1 MGLTDLTALE
11 GAHNKALDHSGSAP
25 VLVEPRSEPEVLPA
39 AAMRQQ
45 EASPRKDL
53 IAVAAVM
60 LLLVTFALGHIS
72 ASRKSVAYPD
82 QLRLSAELHDSIVEV
97 KWNPE
102 SPAVRDSERGALE
115 IITGTGVNR
124 IELSQA
130 QLRAGQ
136 FYVYTA
142 VQTDLKCFF
151 SLYRN
156 QNVFVGA
163 TQNVH
168 LSLPQTETEE
178 VASLPEQQPT
188 DPPPATVEP
197 PIAKPSPAQRNSKDT
212 SRTKKSLLDRVK
224 QANDRALARSRGVSF
239 TPPPV
244 VSTLVPVPRTE
255 DPPTLGESE
264 SSTAGLFPG
273 LPSVAS
279 AFEAPLTF
287 SAVPIKRVNP
297 TLPRDAS
304 VVISQEISIRVAV
317 EIDRE
322 GRVKDARPLNDKD
335 PTVNDKDATE
345 KLLATNAVKAARRW
359 RFNPAHRDG
368 MPVPSET
375 VLVFQFAKTAKTL

>member
-1 MGLTDLTALE
+1 MLE
-11 GAHNKALDHSGSAP
+11 QEPSRISA
-25 VLVEPRSEPEVLPA
+25 
-39 AAMRQQ
+39 
-45 EASPRKDL
+45 RKDL

-60 LLLVTFALGHIS
+60 LLLVTFALGQIS

-82 QLRLSAELHDSIVEV
+82 QLGLSAELHDLIVEV

-115 IITGTGVNR
+115 IITGTEVNR

-130 QLRAGQ
+130 QLRAGR

-142 VQTDLKCFF
+142 IQTDLKCFF

-168 LSLPQTETEE
+168 LNLPQTEA
-178 VASLPEQQPT
+178 VVSLPEQPT

-197 PIAKPSPAQRNSKDT
+197 PIARLSPAQRRSKET
-212 SRTKKSLLDRVK
+212 SRTKKSLLDRRVK
-224 QANDRALARSRGVSF
+224 RPNDRIPVRSRGVSF

-244 VSTLVPVPRTE
+244 VSTLVPVPRTD

-264 SSTAGLFPG
+264 LSTADLFNG
-273 LPSVAS
+273 LPSVVS
-279 AFEAPLTF
+279 AFEQPLTF

-297 TLPRDAS
+297 TVPRAAS
-304 VVISQEISIRVAV
+304 LVISQEISIRVAV

-322 GRVKDARPLNDKD
+322 GRVRDARPLNDKD
-335 PTVNDKDATE
+335 ATE
-345 KLLATNAVKAARRW
+345 RLLATNAVKAARRW
-359 RFNPAHRDG
+359 RFNPARRDG

-375 VLVFQFAKTAKTL
+375 VLVFQFAKTL

>member
-1 MGLTDLTALE
+1 MGLTDRTALE
-11 GAHNKALDHSGSAP
+11 GAPNKALDHSGAAP
-25 VLVEPRSEPEVLPA
+25 VRVELCSEPEVLPTVA
-39 AAMRQQ
+39 TLQR
-45 EASPRKDL
+45 EASRMSSRKDL

-82 QLRLSAELHDSIVEV
+82 QLGFSAELHDSIVEV

-102 SPAVRDSERGALE
+102 NPAVRDSERGALE
-115 IITGTGVNR
+115 IITGSEVNR

-142 VQTDLKCFF
+142 IQTGLKCFF

-156 QNVFVGA
+156 ENVFVGT

-168 LSLPQTETEE
+168 LSLPQIEAA
-178 VASLPEQQPT
+178 ASLPEQPI

-197 PIAKPSPAQRNSKDT
+197 PIARPSPAQRTSKET
-212 SRTKKSLLDRVK
+212 SRTKKSRLDRVK
-224 QANDRALARSRGVSF
+224 RPINRVLVHSPGVSF

-244 VSTLVPVPRTE
+244 VSTLAPVPRTE
-255 DPPTLGESE
+255 DPPALGESE
-264 SSTAGLFPG
+264 LDTADLFPG

-279 AFEAPLTF
+279 ALEQPLTF

-297 TLPRDAS
+297 TLPRAADL
-304 VVISQEISIRVAV
+304 VISQEISIRVAV

-322 GRVKDARPLNDKD
+322 GRVSDAHPLNDKD
-335 PTVNDKDATE
+335 AKE
-345 KLLATNAVKAARRW
+345 RLLATNAVKAARRW
-359 RFNPAHRDG
+359 RFNPARRDG

-375 VLVFQFAKTAKTL
+375 VLVFQFAKNL